1 LAGGEPFTDRIRS
14 QGGHDG
20 HEPGRKSVRHAAP
33 DFFDGALLADIGDI
47 LANYPDYPVARSEKY
62 GQVLVSVPDEH
73 DQVVY
78 NLANAL
84 FTVFPGEDHG
94 FRSDPETMQLL
105 RNSFL
110 NQQNEGATT

>member
-1 LAGGEPFTDRIRS
+1 
-14 QGGHDG
+14 
-20 HEPGRKSVRHAAP
+20 
-33 DFFDGALLADIGDI
+33 
-47 LANYPDYPVARSEKY
+47 
-62 GQVLVSVPDEH
+62 VLVSVPDEH